1 MEQNANH
8 PPDHVRTAPS
18 PEGSVTRLVNRIG
31 AGELASHDA
40 MVPAVYEVLKQIA
53 RQRAAESNLGWRPTE
68 LVHEAFLKL
77 FGRGPVAFESR
88 AHFYGSAARAMQQ
101 LLINTAKSAHH
112 RYTVDMPPEGLAAA
126 SNEEP
131 LDGVP
136 GGDGVPRVDRSGSL
150 DVSLVASAIEELAE
164 QDGPLAELAR
174 LRIFAGLST
183 IEVARTLNISEHRA
197 EREWTLAKA
206 WISRKV
212 RGG

>member
-1 MEQNANH
+1 
-8 PPDHVRTAPS
+8 
-18 PEGSVTRLVNRIG
+18 
-31 AGELASHDA
+31 

-53 RQRAAESNLGWRPTE
+53 RQRTADSNLGWRPTE

-77 FGRGPVAFESR
+77 FGSGPVAFDSR

-101 LLINTAKSAHH
+101 LLINTARSAHH
-112 RYTVDMPPEGLAAA
+112 RYTVELPRAEELPETQGLAK
-126 SNEEP
+126 
-131 LDGVP
+131 DGARGAPKEVA
-136 GGDGVPRVDRSGSL
+136 GAGDAGVPRLDRSGTL

-164 QDGPLAELAR
+164 QDGALAELAR

-212 RGG
+212 RAGGG